1 MIICI
6 HTILLSLVATFLRIQ
21 AADEVLVVLQLS

>member
-1 MIICI
+1 MLL